1 MRLVFHHFS
10 MKVSALFKA
19 SNVLGESPFWHV
31 KRQSLFWVDIE
42 QGLLH
47 ELDWK
52 TKDLQ
57 IWPLSRRVSLIME
70 GTDDQLIL
78 GVQGGLV
85 SFDLK
90 TGDFDW
96 IADIEKDIPDRRCN
110 DGGVDS
116 KGRIWVGVMDI
127 HCKAAQG
134 SLYRLTNL
142 SSPPVKMIEE
152 LTIPNGLV
160 WSHNDDRMYFIDTVS
175 RSVKSY
181 LFNLA
186 TGAIEYEKDVITI
199 SPQMGM
205 PDGMAIDNEGMLWV
219 ALYGGFA
226 LGRWN
231 PLNGKLIDLIKLP
244 VPNVT
249 NCCFAGD
256 QLDELVITTA
266 RENLTPQQLS
276 EYPES
281 GNLFI
286 IKSPGVKGVRAYA
299 RASL

>member
-1 MRLVFHHFS
+1 
-10 MKVSALFKA
+10 MKVSTLLKA
-19 SNVLGESPFWHV
+19 SNVLGESPFWHA

-47 ELDWK
+47 ELNWK

-70 GTDDQLIL
+70 GAEDQLIL

-85 SFDLK
+85 NFDLK
-90 TGDFDW
+90 TGDVDW
-96 IADIEKDIPDRRCN
+96 IADIEKDLPDRRCN
-110 DGGVDS
+110 DGGVDNM
-116 KGRIWVGVMDI
+116 GRIWVGVMDI
-127 HCKAAQG
+127 HCKPNLG

-142 SSPPVKMIEE
+142 STPPVKMIEG

-160 WSHNDDRMYFIDTVS
+160 WSHNYERMYFIDTVS

-181 LFNLA
+181 LFNQL

-205 PDGMAIDNEGMLWV
+205 PDGMTIDNEGMLWI

-231 PLNGKLIDLIKLP
+231 PQNGKLIDLIKLP
-244 VPNVT
+244 VPNAT

-266 RENLTPQQLS
+266 RENMTQQELID
-276 EYPES
+276 YPES
-281 GNLFI
+281 GHLFI
-286 IKSPGVKGVRAYA
+286 IKSPGVRGVRAFA

>member
-1 MRLVFHHFS
+1 MT
-10 MKVSALFKA
+10 VSTLFKA
-19 SNVLGESPFWHV
+19 SNVLGESPFWHA

-52 TKDLQ
+52 TKDAQTWQLE
-57 IWPLSRRVSLIME
+57 RRVSLIIE
-70 GTDDQLIL
+70 GNDDQLIL

-90 TGDFDW
+90 TGDFKW
-96 IADIEKDIPDRRCN
+96 LAEIEKEIPDRRCN

-127 HCKAAQG
+127 HCKAGEG
-134 SLYRLTNL
+134 SLYRLNNL
-142 SSPPVKMIEE
+142 SAPPAKMIEE

-160 WSHNDDRMYFIDTVS
+160 WSHNNDRMYFIDTVS
-175 RSVKSY
+175 RAVKSY
-181 LFNLA
+181 LFNGV
-186 TGAIEYEKDVITI
+186 TGAIEYEKDAINI
-199 SPQMGM
+199 PPQMGM
-205 PDGMAIDNEGMLWV
+205 PDGMTIDHEGMLWI
-219 ALYGGFA
+219 ALYSGFA
-226 LGRWN
+226 IGRWN
-231 PLNGKLIDLIKLP
+231 PLNGKLMNLIKLP
-244 VPNVT
+244 VPNIT
-249 NCCFAGD
+249 NCCFVGD

-266 RENLTPQQLS
+266 RENLTVQQLS

-281 GNLFI
+281 GDLFI
-286 IKSPGVKGVRAYA
+286 IKSPGAKGVRAYA

>member
-1 MRLVFHHFS
+1 MT
-10 MKVSALFKA
+10 VSTLYKA
-19 SNVLGESPFWHV
+19 SNVLGESPFWHA

-42 QGLLH
+42 QGILH

-52 TKDLQ
+52 TKNAQTWRLG
-57 IWPLSRRVSLIME
+57 RRVSLIIE
-70 GTDDQLIL
+70 GNDDQLTL
-78 GVQGGLV
+78 GVQGGLI
-85 SFDLK
+85 SMDLQ
-90 TGDFDW
+90 TGEFEW
-96 IADIEKDIPDRRCN
+96 LADIEKHIPDRRCN

-116 KGRIWVGVMDI
+116 KGRIWIGVMDI
-127 HCKAAQG
+127 HCKAGHG
-134 SLYRLTNL
+134 SLYRLANL
-142 SSPPVKMIEE
+142 SAPPVKMLEE

-160 WSHNDDRMYFIDTVS
+160 WSHNNDRMYFIDTVS

-181 LFNLA
+181 LFNVV
-186 TGAIEYEKDVITI
+186 TGAIEYEKDAINI
-199 SPQMGM
+199 PPQMGM
-205 PDGMAIDNEGMLWV
+205 PDGITIDNQGMLWV

-231 PLNGKLIDLIKLP
+231 PLSGKLIDLIKLP

-286 IKSPGVKGVRAYA
+286 IKSPGVKGVKVYSENAT
-299 RASL
+299 